1 MSNKIRRVNF
11 YSGPGSG
18 KSTLAARTFA
28 ELKIRGYDIEHI
40 PEYIKTWAHEG
51 KKPISYDQL
60 YVFAKQLKAEDVIL
74 RNVDLIVT
82 DSPLLMNVAYSKL
95 YNVPYAP
102 HLIKLAQEFDR
113 EFKPINFFINRTV
126 PYVGKGRYQDNTAAI
141 YFDSFLQDFLED
153 NLEGE
158 YHTVVVEDF
167 LDIIRKIEEAVSNG

>member
-11 YSGPGSG
+11 YSGPGAG

-51 KKPISYDQL
+51 RKPISYDQL

-82 DSPLLMNVAYSKL
+82 DSPLLMNAAYSKL
-95 YNVPYAP
+95 YNVPCTP

-113 EFKPINFFINRTV
+113 EFQPINFFINRTV
-126 PYVGKGRYQDNTAAI
+126 PYVNKGRYQDNNVAI
-141 YFDSFLQDFLED
+141 YFDSFLLDFLEE
-153 NLEGE
+153 NLQGNC
-158 YHTVVVEDF
+158 HHVEVGDF
-167 LDIIRKIEEAVSNG
+167 LDIIRTIEESVSNG